1 MTSLSAVHGLNAP
14 LPVLTGKDLV
24 LAAFVLAI
32 ANFMVVLDSTI
43 ANVSIPHIAGGLAIS
58 QTEGTYVITS
68 YAVAEAIT
76 VPLTGWLAKRF
87 GTLRVFVTCIA
98 LFCLFSGFCG
108 LANSLDALII
118 GRIFQGFAGGPLMP
132 LSQTLLMQ
140 IFPKEKQG
148 AAIGLWGMTTLVA
161 PVLGPIFGG
170 GICDNWGWE
179 YIFYINIPIAVLCCI
194 AAFKLLRPFESKII
208 IEKIDFVGLMLL
220 IVWVSSLQL
229 MLDQGKN
236 YDWFE
241 STYIWGLCI
250 TAIIGFASFV
260 IWELTHEKPI
270 VNLRVFRH
278 RGYAVSV
285 LTISLAFG
293 AFFGSVVLT
302 PLWLQMYMGY
312 TASWSGVSVAAIGV
326 LSMLAAPLVA
336 KFTQK
341 YDLRILVCSGIV
353 WLGLLTFVRAFNTT
367 DMTYLQIALPMLIQ
381 GLGIPFFFIPLTR
394 LALVSVNFDETASA
408 AGLMSFMR
416 TLSGAIAASVVTTVW
431 EDKTNVFRTDLV
443 ARSIS
448 PEQVSVL
455 LGDGSAYGQG
465 IAAQVLE
472 QMTQSQAVML
482 ATNQIFLIVAFTF
495 SFAAL
500 AICFAPKPDKSSKL
514 DDSTPSH

>member
-1 MTSLSAVHGLNAP
+1 MTARSAIHAP
-14 LPVLTGKDLV
+14 VPVLAGNDLILAAVV
-24 LAAFVLAI
+24 LAV
-32 ANFMVVLDSTI
+32 ANFLVVLDSTI
-43 ANVSIPHIAGGLAIS
+43 ANVSIPHIAGGLAVS
-58 QTEGTYVITS
+58 STEGTYVITS

-87 GTLRVFVTCIA
+87 GTLRVFTTCIA
-98 LFCLFSGFCG
+98 LFGFFSCLCG
-108 LANSLDALII
+108 LANSLGTLIL
-118 GRIFQGFAGGPLMP
+118 GRVFQGLAGGPLMP

-148 AAIGLWGMTTLVA
+148 AAIGLWSMTTLLA
-161 PVLGPIFGG
+161 PVLGPILGG

-179 YIFYINIPIAVLCCI
+179 YIFFINIPIAAVCSVTALR
-194 AAFKLLRPFESKII
+194 LLRPFETKILK
-208 IEKIDFVGLMLL
+208 EKMDFIGLLLL
-220 IVWVSSLQL
+220 ITWVSSLQL
-229 MLDQGKN
+229 MLDEGKN

-241 STYIWGLCI
+241 SKYIWGLGI
-250 TAIIGFASFV
+250 TAAIGFAAFI

-312 TASWSGVSVAAIGV
+312 TASWSGFSTAAIGIF
-326 LSMLAAPLVA
+326 SMLASPIVA

-341 YDLRILVCSGIV
+341 YDLRILVFSGV
-353 WLGLLTFVRAFNTT
+353 MWLGLLTFVRSFNTT

-381 GLGIPFFFIPLTR
+381 GFGIPFFFIPLTR
-394 LALVSVNFDETASA
+394 LALVSVTPDETASA

-416 TLSGAIAASVVTTVW
+416 TLSGAAATSIVTTSW

-443 ARSIS
+443 ARSLS
-448 PEQVSVL
+448 PEQISVL
-455 LGDGSAYGQG
+455 IGDSSAYGQG
-465 IAAQVLE
+465 IAAQILE

-500 AICFAPKPDKSSKL
+500 AICFAPKPGKASSL
-514 DDSTPSH
+514 DESTPSH